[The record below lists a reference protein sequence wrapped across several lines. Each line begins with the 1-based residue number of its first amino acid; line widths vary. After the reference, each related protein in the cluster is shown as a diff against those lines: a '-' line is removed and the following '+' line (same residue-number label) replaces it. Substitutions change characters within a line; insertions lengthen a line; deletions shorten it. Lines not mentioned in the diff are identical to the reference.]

1 MCPLT
6 AASTRLD
13 RSPARSWPNI
23 RIVLGYPS
31 LKLAIA
37 GNTDSVGTEAF
48 NQQLSEQRV
57 EGVRA
62 YLTQP
67 ESSTTATG
75 FGKTRPFRGSPAKL
89 PLRVGRLGRSD
100 RYQDQFLSPQAVAD
114 VTPPRESCQAG
125 FPRPALFLLGH
136 ACSHHGVKAVASI
149 CQAYIV
155 VMLNSSPTDPSSSS
169 NPSLHRFTKM
179 VNLEKSS
186 QNIVDKTG

>member
-67 ESSTTATG
+67 ESSTTA
-75 FGKTRPFRGSPAKL
+75 RRAS
-89 PLRVGRLGRSD
+89 VRLGPSEGHQQNCRLELVVSG
-100 RYQDQFLSPQAVAD
+100 YQDQFLSPQAVAD